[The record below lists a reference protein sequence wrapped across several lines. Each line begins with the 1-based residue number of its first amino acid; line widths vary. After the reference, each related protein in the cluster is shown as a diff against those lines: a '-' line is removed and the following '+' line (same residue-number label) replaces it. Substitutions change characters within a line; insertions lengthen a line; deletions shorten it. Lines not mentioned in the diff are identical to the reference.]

1 MAGISN
7 VRNLIL
13 TDVPRVLFTGTKRIA
28 VVADTTSFSS
38 TAGVPTPSAIT
49 LTATLFGVSGTI
61 NWTVPY
67 GTATLSSSTGASVTL
82 AFGDMGSKVV
92 TVRASVTVV
101 GVTYTSDIT
110 LTKTEDGVSGADSKY
125 VIVNP
130 TGFVFTRDDEYS
142 TFAPSAINLS
152 YTAFGGTVLDS
163 VWEYWTGSSWSYI
176 SGTSNINVSQAE
188 AFTNSRTYRI
198 RLDIDGVSV
207 TDQVTLTKLTGGTD
221 ALSGYLTNESIT
233 FATDSL
239 GTTPPNIAT
248 LTAGAFNVY
257 YGTQPITGG
266 CTFTK
271 TDVNCTVAIANG
283 TGVYSASAVT
293 ADSATSTITATHT
306 ATGLQ
311 VTKVLSLSKS
321 RIGGTGA
328 SGNSSF
334 TATVYYRGTNPA
346 PTATAATGSYNF
358 STGVIVPPTGNVT
371 WTATKPE
378 TTTDPTWACSFTF
391 VGTTASGTITAGTW
405 SVPKIDAQ
413 LGLTGAATDIVFL
426 RSNLQPAT
434 PTSLA
439 NPPTTPV
446 LWYSNVNSVPVT
458 ADPMWSSVG
467 KLPAGSVEWTWQVP
481 IKIEGTDGTTPNV
494 VTEVTV
500 YAQAFSAPLTP
511 SGGEYSYASNSFIS
525 LPTGAD
531 IPTISWVPSR
541 PVAGALPIY
550 QSTAIVS
557 APAGGSDNSL
567 TWSAPVKI
575 YENADDGIDAKLMS
589 ASVSSQ
595 VFQINK
601 AGVATPATITLK
613 AIRNNITGATWSVV
627 PLSGTATLTNSTNTG
642 VYESG
647 DVALLKY
654 ADMDTDSV
662 TFKVVDASTAY
673 EDTITIVKVRE
684 GSDALVGYLT
694 NENVT
699 LPAQTD
705 GTVVSYTGASGN
717 FIVMLGAADVTAY
730 CNFAVEEN
738 TSSLTPV
745 NNIVTSG
752 TNTGQYAVTGGFT
765 TDTAEIVYKATYS
778 FLGNLYTVYKKFTL
792 SKSKTGTTGD
802 VGSAGSSARIAYVKT
817 TGTLSPTPS
826 TYTWTGDVLPQLS
839 GGGSPV
845 GQWGE
850 VNAWLTYPPS
860 ITVGEQV
867 WQSTGVYNYLTNETT
882 WVSPYLSNLKVG
894 SLAAITVNTGT
905 LTVDASGYVRGGQT
919 GYNTG
924 TGFWLGYDG
933 SAYKFSIGNSTQ
945 SLTWNGS
952 VLTLK
957 GNLQVNDAALSGTTM
972 TGSGAQFN
980 AAGTF
985 ALGTAANNIT
995 YNGTDLTVNGTL
1007 SITSQ
1012 IVIRSSA
1019 SKYVFV
1025 GGSGIG
1031 LHSVDTDAGSK
1042 SILGTASGSGSVG
1055 VFGLGNGA
1063 NTTGV
1068 SGESN
1073 TGTGVFGYTLS
1084 GRALSA
1090 LSGSTG
1096 YALYANGRVGLI
1108 GATSPLELNTA
1119 QGTTGQTLISQG
1131 TGNTPAWGKKMFSGA
1146 QAADG
1151 SGNLT
1156 VTVDFPDT
1164 SYAPVANSTSGVYVV
1179 ITAKSTTSITFQAQD
1194 RVTGLGV
1201 SGAGIS
1207 WIAMG

>member
-82 AFGDMGSKVV
+82 SFGDMGSKVV

-110 LTKTEDGVSGADSKY
+110 LTKTEDGISGDDSKY
-125 VIVNP
+125 VVVN
-130 TGFVFTRDDEYS
+130 TSGFVFTREDEYS
-142 TFAPSAINLS
+142 TYSPSAISLS
-152 YTAFGGTVLDS
+152 FTAYGGTVGTT
-163 VWEYWTGSSWSYI
+163 VWEYWSGASWIYITGAS
-176 SGTSNINVSQAE
+176 TLNIANSE
-188 AFTNSRTYRI
+188 GFTGSRTYRI
-198 RLDIDGVSV
+198 TAEVGGVNV
-207 TDQVTLTKLTGGTD
+207 ADQVTLTKLTGGTD

-248 LTAGAFNVY
+248 LTAGTFNVY

-271 TDVNCTVAIANG
+271 TDVNCTVAIANA

-321 RIGGTGA
+321 RVGVT
-328 SGNSSF
+328 GNSSF

-391 VGTTASGTITAGTW
+391 IGTTASGTITAGTW

-434 PTSLA
+434 PTSTA

-467 KLPAGSVEWTWQVP
+467 KLPAGSSEWTWQVP
-481 IKIEGTDGTTPNV
+481 VKIEGTDGATPNV

-500 YAQAFSAPLTP
+500 YAESFSAPLTP
-511 SGGEYSYASNSFIS
+511 SGGTYSYASNSFTV

-531 IPTISWVPSR
+531 IPVISWVASR
-541 PVAGALPIY
+541 PVAGTLPIY

-575 YENADDGIDAKLMS
+575 YENADDGVDAKLMS
-589 ASVSSQ
+589 LSVNSQ

-601 AGVATPATITLK
+601 AGVATPASISIK
-613 AIRNNITGATWSVV
+613 AIRNNITGATFSVID
-627 PLSGTATLTNSTNTG
+627 GMATLTSI
-642 VYESG
+642 SG
-647 DVALLKY
+647 DNATLLY
-654 ADMDTDSV
+654 DDMDTDSV
-662 TFKVVDASTAY
+662 TIKVVDTSAAY
-673 EDTITIVKVRE
+673 DDTITIVKVRE

-717 FIVMLGAADVTAY
+717 FIVMRGATPVTAQ
-730 CNFAVEEN
+730 CTFEVLANPN
-738 TSSLTPV
+738 SLTPV
-745 NNIVTSG
+745 NNIVTAG
-752 TNTGQYAVTGGFT
+752 TNAGQYAVTGGFT
-765 TDTAEIVYKATYS
+765 TDVASVTYRATYVFNS
-778 FLGNLYTVYKKFTL
+778 LTYYVDKIFTL
-792 SKSKTGTTGD
+792 SKSKTGTTGA

-817 TGTLSPTPS
+817 TGTLSESPS

-850 VNAWLTYPPS
+850 VNAWLIYPPS

-933 SAYKFSIGNSTQ
+933 GAYKFSIGNATQ

-952 VLTLK
+952 ALTLK

-980 AAGTF
+980 ASGTF

-995 YNGTDLTVNGTL
+995 YNGTDLTVNGTIKLTNTLTIRRTATNYL
-1007 SITSQ
+1007 SIGEVGTGLLATS
-1012 IVIRSSA
+1012 
-1019 SKYVFV
+1019 
-1025 GGSGIG
+1025 
-1031 LHSVDTDAGSK
+1031 DDAG
-1042 SILGTASGSGSVG
+1042 GQAVVGFASA
-1055 VFGLGNGA
+1055 GA
-1063 NTTGV
+1063 NAKGV
-1068 SGESN
+1068 YGMANNAGGYGVYGQS
-1073 TGTGVFGYTLS
+1073 TAGTGVYAET
-1084 GRALSA
+1084 
-1090 LSGSTG
+1090 STG
-1096 YALYANGRVGLI
+1096 KALFAQAFGVGYAGYFI
-1108 GATSPLELNTA
+1108 GDVALTGSSSPLELNTS

-1131 TGNTPAWGKKMFSGA
+1131 TGNTPAWGNRVAGGAVTTDASGNATISVVMGSSTFGFSG
-1146 QAADG
+1146 
-1151 SGNLT
+1151 T
-1156 VTVDFPDT
+1156 T
-1164 SYAPVANSTSGVYVV
+1164 TSGAIVTISSVTNTGGNNYDVV
-1179 ITAKSTTSITFQAQD
+1179 IQTQYCTTGAAYPSRGVRWTAI
-1194 RVTGLGV
+1194 G
-1201 SGAGIS
+1201 
-1207 WIAMG
+1207 